1 MAASFSEIV
10 TLQAGLN
17 MSPRD
22 SPKPVCTFPSSSLPL
37 ILIPLATEILMN
49 TLKTAFCAGTLL
61 MAGFLPNLAMA
72 HWSLNNEASTLSFV
86 TTKAEHVA
94 EVHTFDLLSGEI
106 ADDGAVSVTVEL
118 ASVNTLIP
126 IRNERMQAMLFE
138 TNLFPEATIEA
149 TIDLDNLAAMPA
161 GGSETMQL
169 NFSLSMR
176 DISRSYT
183 ADVMITR
190 LDEALVPTTLKP
202 IVVTAVDFGLQT
214 GVEAL
219 REVAG

>member
-1 MAASFSEIV
+1 
-10 TLQAGLN
+10 
-17 MSPRD
+17 
-22 SPKPVCTFPSSSLPL
+22 
-37 ILIPLATEILMN
+37 MN

-126 IRNERMQAMLFE
+126 IRNERMQKMLF
-138 TNLFPEATIEA
+138 NVAQFPKAVIEA
-149 TIDLDNLAAMPA
+149 DLAPYLGSLKLGHQVLKSVPVTLNLHGQKQQLMLDLAVVQTARQLIVSPTKAVLVNAADYKLEQ
-161 GGSETMQL
+161 G
-169 NFSLSMR
+169 
-176 DISRSYT
+176 I
-183 ADVMITR
+183 
-190 LDEALVPTTLKP
+190 
-202 IVVTAVDFGLQT
+202 
-214 GVEAL
+214 EAL
-219 REVAG
+219 RKIAGLDSIAQSVPVTFNLVFNQQDF